1 MGTIQ
6 ITISLMLLTLFTVAI
21 ISFATNF
28 ATDNNAPVDIGD
40 DSDLASLNTN
50 AQGNTTYFTENAS
63 SEYQSIIESTIPVG
77 AQTIQTASPFAITPS
92 STLGTLKNILQVVN
106 IKIFGSNS
114 AFNIFLVAFVS
125 LLILIIGLY
134 LYKTLRGF
142 PD

>member
-6 ITISLMLLTLFTVAI
+6 ITIALVSIMLFTVAI
-21 ISFATNF
+21 IGFATNF
-28 ATDNNAPVDIGD
+28 ASDNQAPIDISD
-40 DSDLASLNTN
+40 DSEFSTLDTN
-50 AQGNTTYFTENAS
+50 AKSNATYFSDNSS

-77 AQTIQTASPFAITPS
+77 AQTIQTASPFAVTPS
-92 STLGTLKNILQVVN
+92 STLGTLRNILQVGYV
-106 IKIFGSNS
+106 KIFGSNS
-114 AFNIFLVAFVS
+114 GFNIFIVAFLS